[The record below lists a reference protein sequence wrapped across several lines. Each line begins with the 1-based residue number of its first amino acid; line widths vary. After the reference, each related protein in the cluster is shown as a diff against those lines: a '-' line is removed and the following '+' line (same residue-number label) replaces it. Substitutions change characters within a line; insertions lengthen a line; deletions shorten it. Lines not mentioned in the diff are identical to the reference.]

1 MKRHDDERTEEKPFV
16 SRQQRPSWLKV
27 GKPRSLVNWKSGFNL
42 GTQSPSIILQVL
54 NTKEIFLRAFL
65 SKNDKIVF
73 ATKVSC
79 LPFLSSR
86 YTQLAAAA
94 REAAADP
101 RNVHTRRTRCTVCV
115 AAWRQRM
122 EDRAIHLYGS
132 PTYLH
137 KANAKLSTIMLNNIK
152 RSID

>member
-1 MKRHDDERTEEKPFV
+1 MLKVLLSDVRLVDQEIESSEFTLKRHDDERTEEKPFV

-27 GKPRSLVNWKSGFNL
+27 GKPRSLVNWKSGFSL

-86 YTQLAAAA
+86 YTQRGVYNKESARLDNCTELFSPFGRRMVSYLA
-94 REAAADP
+94 
-101 RNVHTRRTRCTVCV
+101 T
-115 AAWRQRM
+115 
-122 EDRAIHLYGS
+122 
-132 PTYLH
+132 
-137 KANAKLSTIMLNNIK
+137 KIK
-152 RSID
+152 RENLNG

>member
-1 MKRHDDERTEEKPFV
+1 MLKVLLSDVRLVDQEIESSEFTLKRHDDERTEEKPFV

-27 GKPRSLVNWKSGFNL
+27 GKPRSLVNWKSGFSL

-101 RNVHTRRTRCTVCV
+101 RNVHTLRTLLGARCV
-115 AAWRQRM
+115 
-122 EDRAIHLYGS
+122 
-132 PTYLH
+132 
-137 KANAKLSTIMLNNIK
+137 
-152 RSID
+152 